1 MDGNAE
7 RHNKEILEQVSGLAA
22 VTDTVP
28 AELHGSDML

>member
-7 RHNKEILEQVSGLAA
+7 RYNKEILEQVLRLAA

-28 AELHGSDML
+28 PELHGSDML